1 VKREPLRYLAQIL
14 ALAAIYVAVAR
25 LGLMLAP
32 VGRFAALVWP
42 PTGIALA
49 ALVLVGYRLWPGVA
63 LGAFAVNAWIGAPV
77 LVALGMSLGNTLE
90 ALMGAYLLRRVGGF
104 RRSLDRLRDVLALI
118 GLGAG
123 ISTTVSATIGVS
135 SLLLGGLLS
144 TGEFVETWRAW
155 WLGDAYSVLVLGSS
169 LLARRPLPQVRPRQL
184 VEASALSAVLIGAS
198 VLIFAQ
204 SPSSPASGFI
214 QACMLIP
221 LLVLAALRFEIKG
234 ATGTVFLVSMIA
246 IWATSLGRGP
256 FVQETLSRSLL
267 FLQAFMAIAAVTV
280 LVVGAIVAER
290 TEAMWREKLLAMVS
304 HDLRNP
310 LNVIRLAARSLLEQL
325 PVADRARR
333 QVAIVERST
342 DRMSS
347 LVRDLMDLSAIEARQ
362 LKLQQQEHDAGSLV
376 SEIVEMMRTV
386 AAEKSQELRQVVPL
400 EPLTVICDR
409 DRVLQVLSNLVDNAL
424 KFTPAGGSIS
434 VGFDRFENEVR
445 FSIAD
450 TGPGIPRDQL
460 PHVFERFWKAPQ
472 AKQSGIQGVGLGLSI
487 ARGIVE
493 AHGGTM
499 WADSQV
505 GVGSVFHFAL
515 SSKPREAGWPPLG
528 ARLRL
533 VRFIAGVA

>member
-1 VKREPLRYLAQIL
+1 
-14 ALAAIYVAVAR
+14 
-25 LGLMLAP
+25 MLAP
-32 VGRFAALVWP
+32 VSRFAALVWP

-63 LGAFAVNAWIGAPV
+63 LGAFVVNAWIGAPV
-77 LVALGMSLGNTLE
+77 LVALGISVGNTLE
-90 ALMGAYLLRRVGGF
+90 ALMGTYLLRRVGGF

-118 GLGAG
+118 GLGAT

-135 SLLLGGLLS
+135 SLLAGGLLS
-144 TGEFVETWRAW
+144 RGDFVETWRAW
-155 WLGDAYSVLVLGSS
+155 WLGDAFSDLVVGSS
-169 LLARRPLPQVRPRQL
+169 LLARSRPQLPQVRPRQL

-204 SPSSPASGFI
+204 SPSSPASGFV
-214 QACMLIP
+214 QACLLIP
-221 LLVLAALRFEIKG
+221 LLVVAALRFEIKG
-234 ATGTVFLVSMIA
+234 ATATVFLVSMIA

-290 TEAMWREKLLAMVS
+290 MEAMWREKLLAMVS

-310 LNVIRLAARSLLEQL
+310 LNVIRLASRSLREQL
-325 PVADRARR
+325 PVAHRARR

-342 DRMSS
+342 DRMNS
-347 LVRDLMDLSAIEARQ
+347 LVRDLMDLSAVEARQ

-376 SEIVEMMRTV
+376 SEIVETMRPV
-386 AAEKSQELRQVVPL
+386 AVEKSQELRQVVPSD
-400 EPLTVICDR
+400 PLTVICDR

-424 KFTPAGGSIS
+424 KFTPAGGSITA
-434 VGFDRFENEVR
+434 GFDRFENEVR

-460 PHVFERFWKAPQ
+460 PHVFERFWKGPQ

-487 ARGIVE
+487 AKGIVE

-505 GVGSVFHFAL
+505 GLGSVFHFAL
-515 SSKPREAGWPPLG
+515 SARPREVGRPTHP

-533 VRFIAGVA
+533 IRFIAGVS